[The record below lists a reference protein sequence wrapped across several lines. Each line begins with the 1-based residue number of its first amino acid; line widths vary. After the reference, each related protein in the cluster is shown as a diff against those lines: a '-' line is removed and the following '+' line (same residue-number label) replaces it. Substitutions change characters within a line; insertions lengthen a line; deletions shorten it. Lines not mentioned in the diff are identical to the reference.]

1 MLPQAS
7 GAFRLFRFAGIQVYV
22 HWTWFIGAY
31 IIYSRGAAYSSPV
44 WQALECLTLFAIV
57 TLHEFG
63 HALACRSVGGT
74 AEQIILWPLGGVA
87 YVDPPN
93 RPGAL
98 LWSIAAGPL
107 VNVVLFPIT
116 LALDWWS
123 SIHLGQRHP
132 DLAKFIDEVYL
143 INQALLVFNILP
155 IYPLDGGQ
163 IFQSILWFFM
173 RQSTS
178 LKVASSIGMAGAA
191 ALMVFAFFNGS
202 MWLVVMGIFL
212 LQRAMLGFR
221 YARYMDRPVSEE
233 GGPPPLPRE

>member
-1 MLPQAS
+1 M
-7 GAFRLFRFAGIQVYV
+7 

-31 IIYSRGAAYSSPV
+31 FIYSSGPAYSNHFWPAV
-44 WQALECLTLFAIV
+44 ECLTLFAIV

-63 HALACRSVGGT
+63 HALACRSVGGSS
-74 AEQIILWPLGGVA
+74 EQIILWPLGGVA

-107 VNVVLFPIT
+107 VNVALFPVT
-116 LALDWWS
+116 LAVDWWS
-123 SIHLGQRHP
+123 RSHGLWGTHP
-132 DLAKFIDEVYL
+132 DLAQYLHTVYL
-143 INQALLVFNILP
+143 INTGLLVFNILP

-221 YARYMDRPVSEE
+221 YARYLDRPVSEE